1 MKVLVT
7 GGTSPL
13 GLAVAQELKE
23 EHQVYLA
30 DNESVETEFD
40 FIQCN
45 FLNMD
50 EIQQAVKE
58 MDAIIHLA
66 ELPHDVEI
74 DPEEWEQQELDFATR
89 GTYYLMRAAVSEDV
103 QRVIYK
109 SSLSVFDS
117 CPEGWVVTETWLPR
131 PKAEAKSMA
140 KYLGELICREFARE
154 SNIIAIC
161 LRLGNIVHEEEI
173 RGKTFDP
180 MWVDIRDAAHAFAM
194 ALKVG
199 IERSRF
205 NVFHIQAENPKAR
218 FIVSKAKQKLSYQ
231 PKYDFLSE

>member
-1 MKVLVT
+1 LKVLVT
-7 GGTSPL
+7 GGASPL

-40 FIQCN
+40 FIQCDI
-45 FLNMD
+45 LNMD
-50 EIQQAVKE
+50 EIQQAVKG

-66 ELPHDVEI
+66 ELPHDVAV
-74 DPEEWEQQELDFATR
+74 DGEEREQQELDFATR
-89 GTYYLMRAAVSEDV
+89 GTYYLMRTAVSGGV
-103 QRVIYK
+103 QRFIYK

-117 CPEGWVVTETWLPR
+117 CPKGWVVTETWLPR

-140 KYLGELICREFARE
+140 KYLGELVCREFARE
-154 SNIIAIC
+154 SNIITIC

-218 FIVSKAKQKLSYQ
+218 FVVSKAKQKLSYQ
-231 PKYDFLSE
+231 PKCDFLSK